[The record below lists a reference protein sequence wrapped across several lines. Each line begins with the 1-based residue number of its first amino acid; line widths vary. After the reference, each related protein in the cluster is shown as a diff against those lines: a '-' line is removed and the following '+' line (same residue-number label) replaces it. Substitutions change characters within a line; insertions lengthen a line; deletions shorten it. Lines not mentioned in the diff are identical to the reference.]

1 MPLQVQRG
9 CGGIAET
16 NFQSWYGLDGQRIES
31 WWVRDFSA
39 PAHTGCETHTA
50 SCETHTGCETHT
62 ASCAKGTGTP
72 SLG

>member
-16 NFQSWYGLDGQRIES
+16 NYQSRYGLDGQRIES
-31 WWVRDFSA
+31 RWVRDFSA
-39 PAHTGCETHTA
+39 PAHTGCETR
-50 SCETHTGCETHT
+50 T